1 MFRKIVDS
9 FQITVCFLFLSLVD
23 CTSVPFSYES
33 NNVVQPVI
41 ISRYEYYK
49 LVIDVLVKLK
59 SLVEYLMKGI
69 ENTNPIYIYVVGGCG
84 NYPKFAETIKEAL
97 GENAHIR
104 YTTKQ
109 VEHSSHGCWQV
120 VNDVMEGKL
129 KIEGKDCY
137 WGFDYVKQCDEK
149 KKIEEVVFEGDKDN
163 ESKIREPGS
172 TLNKPP
178 KADNTKKD
186 SNPSTGTEEGSR
198 KDKEGNE
205 KGSQKDKELD
215 NKGSQKDKEGN
226 EKGSQ
231 KGSQKEKEGNEK
243 GSQKDKEGNEKGSQK
258 NKEGNEKGSQKEK
271 EGNEKGS
278 QKEKEGN
285 EKGSQKDKEGNEKG
299 SQKNKKGNEKGSQKE
314 KEGNEKGSQENKDT
328 TKEIKQTIRPSS
340 IFKYIKISDEKT
352 DNKESKQE
360 PGVSVDP
367 KQCGVVTLTVCDY
380 DRLPLPDRVKSV
392 DFAKSIREFME
403 KMLLQERE
411 IFKINRI
418 STLWNELSGRI
429 NEEIIK
435 WEQWKS
441 MDNYIT
447 NLSKLD
453 KKKYVVLM
461 DSVDNMN
468 KDFTILAQSLGID
481 PSKEINPVKQI
492 QKEWLEE
499 KAALIEQLKTLYP
512 SEGNSS
518 KRNSEEEM
526 NGNDGLSKR
535 LKTDKYSNY
544 LNALLEL
551 QEQLLKLQEQF
562 GQENCAHQEQLVKEM
577 QELLFSYDNQC
588 KYGVEYRLNLI
599 FDSNSICF
607 KIRNMT
613 YEIQS
618 CYYSFNYYNYTQ
630 VRDLTN
636 LLDQQ
641 LQQLSNNKNSH
652 YSISMQLQ
660 LLNCLQQ
667 LENHYNIKDGKIDY
681 ALIQNKL
688 QKYNNEGVSVIDILH
703 NLRDKIYS
711 FSQRDYVISSFL
723 IDLYYLQMLLS
734 LRLYEFDWNF
744 EGPLLI
750 MKLQKL
756 LSQNQSSGSTHSSQ
770 LQQLILGVQQLT
782 LHLQKIQQLGSVDT
796 AVASQIQQLHML
808 FSQFKKEN
816 SSLYSSI
823 QETVEKLK
831 RFFRELNQNDDKNS
845 TTANTLTD
853 NSSPAQQQNT
863 ASSLN
868 DNQSSIANNVHSDT
882 HSSSA
887 EERQEPS
894 ASVNTGLNSQD
905 SSNTIGGGGHSS
917 SKEQQK
923 SHASVNTGLNS

>member
-9 FQITVCFLFLSLVD
+9 FQITVGLLFLSLVD

-41 ISRYEYYK
+41 ISRYEYYE
-49 LVIDVLVKLK
+49 LVVDVLVKLK

-84 NYPKFAETIKEAL
+84 NYPKFAEAIKATL

-120 VNDVMEGKL
+120 VNDVIEGKL

-137 WGFDYVKQCDEK
+137 WGFDKIKQSDEE
-149 KKIEEVVFEGDKDN
+149 KKIEEVVIEGDKDN
-163 ESKIREPGS
+163 ESKISELVS

-186 SNPSTGTEEGSR
+186 SNPSTGTEEGSQ

-215 NKGSQKDKEGN
+215 NKGSQKDKE
-226 EKGSQ
+226 
-231 KGSQKEKEGNEK
+231 
-243 GSQKDKEGNEKGSQK
+243 
-258 NKEGNEKGSQKEK
+258 
-271 EGNEKGS
+271 
-278 QKEKEGN
+278 
-285 EKGSQKDKEGNEKG
+285 
-299 SQKNKKGNEKGSQKE
+299 GNEKGSQKE

-360 PGVSVDP
+360 PQVSVDP

-380 DRLPLPDRVKSV
+380 DRLPLQDRVKSV

-429 NEEIIK
+429 NDRINEL
-435 WEQWKS
+435 EQS
-441 MDNYIT
+441 SSVDNYIVD
-447 NLSKLD
+447 LSKLD

-468 KDFTILAQSLGID
+468 KDFTILAQSLNID

-499 KAALIEQLKTLYP
+499 KAALNEQLKTLYP

-562 GQENCAHQEQLVKEM
+562 GQEGCAHQEQLVKEM

-588 KYGVEYRLNLI
+588 KYRVEYRLNLI
-599 FDSNSICF
+599 FDSNSLCF

-613 YEIQS
+613 
-618 CYYSFNYYNYTQ
+618 
-630 VRDLTN
+630 
-636 LLDQQ
+636 
-641 LQQLSNNKNSH
+641 
-652 YSISMQLQ
+652 
-660 LLNCLQQ
+660 
-667 LENHYNIKDGKIDY
+667 
-681 ALIQNKL
+681 
-688 QKYNNEGVSVIDILH
+688 
-703 NLRDKIYS
+703 
-711 FSQRDYVISSFL
+711 
-723 IDLYYLQMLLS
+723 LLS
-734 LRLYEFDWNF
+734 YLE
-744 EGPLLI
+744 LLQS
-750 MKLQKL
+750 L
-756 LSQNQSSGSTHSSQ
+756 QSS
-770 LQQLILGVQQLT
+770 
-782 LHLQKIQQLGSVDT
+782 
-796 AVASQIQQLHML
+796 
-808 FSQFKKEN
+808 
-816 SSLYSSI
+816 
-823 QETVEKLK
+823 
-831 RFFRELNQNDDKNS
+831 
-845 TTANTLTD
+845 
-853 NSSPAQQQNT
+853 
-863 ASSLN
+863 
-868 DNQSSIANNVHSDT
+868 
-882 HSSSA
+882 
-887 EERQEPS
+887 
-894 ASVNTGLNSQD
+894 
-905 SSNTIGGGGHSS
+905 
-917 SKEQQK
+917 
-923 SHASVNTGLNS
+923 